1 MTERDAPWRGLAGAW
16 RTIALSVMAV
26 AGAVVLALLV
36 VTLAEV
42 NAQRDRALASQ
53 RHSYDV
59 MILARIVQGTVAHAE
74 ASLGRYVISGDQQL
88 GQVYYDDWR
97 RARQAIGRLAKLVH
111 DNDVQL
117 AHVAALQSAF
127 QIRGTELART
137 ALSTNYGQNSQ
148 ALSRFYQVRQSDALT
163 RINDSLDGIIT
174 DERLLLEMR
183 TAQARA
189 SVRRSTTIAKVL
201 AVFGV
206 LLVGGAIAMGWI
218 MVEALADRAIARAE
232 AESERLRADE
242 LGAAVTRATD
252 ELRVQEARLRQ
263 VQKMEAVGQL
273 TGGIAHDF
281 NNMLA
286 VVISGIELAARHL
299 PPGAAESARHL
310 DGARDGAERAA
321 ALTARLLAFARET
334 AINPEPIA
342 IATLFAGLEDMLT
355 RTLGDGLTLALEDDS
370 GGWCTRVDRVQLENT
385 LLNLAVNARDA
396 MAGRG
401 TLTIR
406 AAAASLPAS
415 ESGPGGDALALAVT
429 DTGCGIPPDVL
440 ERVFEP
446 FFTTKPLG
454 KGTGL
459 GLSQTFAFARQ
470 VGGEVSIASQPGRG
484 TTVTLLLPRDRGGEA
499 AAPAVAV
506 AAPAPPAAPPAPAPP
521 AAAAPADAPL
531 AILVVEDDPR
541 VLSAT
546 LEALAELGHE
556 ARGCHDATQVTACLE
571 AMPHVDLIVSDVL
584 MPTLTGPEM
593 VARLPAGFAHLPVLF
608 VTGFAGESGGVDLG
622 DRPVLRK
629 PFTLAALDRAVLAA
643 ARPLDPTP
651 LAAE

>member
-1 MTERDAPWRGLAGAW
+1 MSDPDETRPPLASAW
-16 RTIALSVMAV
+16 RTITLAVMAV

-42 NAQRDRALASQ
+42 NGQRDRALASQ
-53 RHSYDV
+53 RRSYNV
-59 MILARIVQGTVAHAE
+59 MILARTVQGTIAHSE

-97 RARQAIGRLAKLVH
+97 RARQAIRRLVKLVS
-111 DNDVQL
+111 DNAVQRQ
-117 AHVAALQSAF
+117 HVGALNAAF
-127 QIRGTELART
+127 EERGGELARV

-148 ALSRFYQVRQSDALT
+148 ALSRFYQARTSTALT
-163 RINDSLDGIIT
+163 HINDALDGIIS
-174 DERLLLEMR
+174 DERLLLQMR

-189 SVRRSTTIAKVL
+189 SVHRSTTIAKVL

-206 LLVGGAIAMGWI
+206 LLVGGGIAMGWV
-218 MVEALADRAIARAE
+218 MVDALTDRAAARGE

-242 LGAAVTRATD
+242 LAAAVANATA
-252 ELRVQEARLRQ
+252 ELRAQEARLRQ

-286 VVISGIELAARHL
+286 VVVSGIELAARHL
-299 PPGAAESARHL
+299 PPGATEAARHL
-310 DGARDGAERAA
+310 DGARDGADRAA
-321 ALTARLLAFARET
+321 ALTGRLLAFARET
-334 AINPEPIA
+334 AINPESIGA
-342 IATLFAGLEDMLT
+342 GALFAGLGDLLT
-355 RTLGDGLTLALEDDS
+355 RSLGDGMTLLLEDDS
-370 GGWCTRVDRVQLENT
+370 DGWCARVDRVQLENT
-385 LLNLAVNARDA
+385 LVNLAVNARDA

-406 AAAASLPAS
+406 AGRATTAAGAFMS
-415 ESGPGGDALALAVT
+415 LAVT
-429 DTGCGIPPDVL
+429 DTGCGIAPAVL
-440 ERVFEP
+440 DRVFEP

-470 VGGEVSIASQPGRG
+470 VGGEVTIASVVGQG
-484 TTVTLLLPRDRGGEA
+484 TTVTLLLPRDR
-499 AAPAVAV
+499 VD
-506 AAPAPPAAPPAPAPP
+506 APPVP
-521 AAAAPADAPL
+521 AAVVALPLSAAETTPL
-531 AILVVEDDPR
+531 AVLVVEDDPR

-546 LEALAELGHE
+546 MEALAELGHYPV
-556 ARGCHDATQVTACLE
+556 ACDDPADVADALA
-571 AMPHVDLIVSDVL
+571 AMKQVDLILSDVL

-593 VARLPAGFAHLPVLF
+593 IATLPGAFAHIPVLF
-608 VTGFAGESGGVDLG
+608 ITGFAGEAGGGIDLG

-629 PFTLAALDRAVLAA
+629 PFTLAGLDRAVANAA
-643 ARPLDPTP
+643 LRIDPAA

>member
-1 MTERDAPWRGLAGAW
+1 MTDRDDITGRLTGAW
-16 RTIALSVMAV
+16 RTITLSVMAL
-26 AGAVVLALLV
+26 AGAIVLALLV

-42 NAQRDRALASQ
+42 NGQRDRALASQ

-59 MILARIVQGTVAHAE
+59 MILARTVQGTVAHAE

-88 GQVYYDDWR
+88 GQIYYDDWR
-97 RARQAIGRLAKLVH
+97 RARQAIGRLAKLVR

-117 AHVAALQSAF
+117 THVAILQEAF
-127 QIRGTELART
+127 RTRGDELALT
-137 ALSTNYGQNSQ
+137 ALSTNYGKNSQ
-148 ALSRFYQVRQSDALT
+148 ALSRFYQARQSDALT

-183 TAQARA
+183 TTQARA

-206 LLVGGAIAMGWI
+206 LLVGGGITMGWV
-218 MVEALADRAIARAE
+218 MVEALAGRAIARDE

-242 LGAAVTRATD
+242 LAEAVARATE
-252 ELRVQEARLRQ
+252 ELRAQEARLRQ

-286 VVISGIELAARHL
+286 VVLSGVELAARHL
-299 PPGAAESARHL
+299 PHGADETARHL
-310 DGARDGAERAA
+310 EGAREGAERAA

-334 AINPEPIA
+334 AINPEPITA
-342 IATLFAGLEDMLT
+342 AALFDGLGDMLT
-355 RTLGDGLTLALEDDS
+355 RSLGDGMTLVLEDESD
-370 GGWCTRVDRVQLENT
+370 GWCVRVDRVQLENT
-385 LLNLAVNARDA
+385 LVNLAVNARDA
-396 MAGRG
+396 MEGRG

-406 AAAASLPAS
+406 AGHTSLPGDGAAGAS
-415 ESGPGGDALALAVT
+415 GEFMTLAVA
-429 DTGCGIPPDVL
+429 DTGCGIAPDVL
-440 ERVFEP
+440 DRVFEP

-470 VGGEVSIASQPGRG
+470 IGGEVTIASRVAEG
-484 TTVTLLLPRDRGGEA
+484 TTVTLLLPRDRRSEKSA
-499 AAPAVAV
+499 SAPTPVAPTPI
-506 AAPAPPAAPPAPAPP
+506 APAP
-521 AAAAPADAPL
+521 AAPADAGR

-546 LEALAELGHE
+546 MEALADLGHQPV
-556 ARGCHDATQVTACLE
+556 ACDDATQVGTVLAG
-571 AMPHVDLIVSDVL
+571 MTQVDLILSDVL
-584 MPTLTGPEM
+584 MPALTGPEM
-593 VARLPAGFAHLPVLF
+593 IATLPPAFAHVPVLF
-608 VTGFAGESGGVDLG
+608 VTGFAGEANGGVALG
-622 DRPVLRK
+622 DHPVLRK
-629 PFTLAALDRAVLAA
+629 PFTLAALDRAVTAAA
-643 ARPLDPTP
+643 ARGDHPAP

>member
-1 MTERDAPWRGLAGAW
+1 MALAGA
-16 RTIALSVMAV
+16 I
-26 AGAVVLALLV
+26 VLALLV

-42 NAQRDRALASQ
+42 NNKRDRALASQ

-59 MILARIVQGTVAHAE
+59 MILARTVQGTIAHAE

-97 RARQAIGRLAKLVH
+97 RAKQAISRLAKLVR

-117 AHVAALQSAF
+117 THVATLQEAF
-127 QIRGTELART
+127 RTRGDELALT
-137 ALSTNYGQNSQ
+137 ALSTNYGKNSQ
-148 ALSRFYQVRQSDALT
+148 ALSRFYQARQSDALT

-183 TAQARA
+183 TTQARA

-206 LLVGGAIAMGWI
+206 LLVGGGITMGWI

-242 LGAAVTRATD
+242 LADAVARATE
-252 ELRVQEARLRQ
+252 ELRAQEARLRQ

-286 VVISGIELAARHL
+286 VVLNGVELAARHL
-299 PPGAAESARHL
+299 PPGAGEAARHL
-310 DGARDGAERAA
+310 EGARDGAERAA

-342 IATLFAGLEDMLT
+342 AATLFDGLSDLLT
-355 RTLGDGLTLALEDDS
+355 RALGDGMTLVLEDDS
-370 GGWCTRVDRVQLENT
+370 AGWCARVDRVQLENT
-385 LLNLAVNARDA
+385 LVNLAVNARDA
-396 MAGRG
+396 MDGRG

-406 AAAASLPAS
+406 AGHTIV
-415 ESGPGGDALALAVT
+415 SGGADPDRPGGEFVT
-429 DTGCGIPPDVL
+429 LSVADTGCGIAPDVL
-440 ERVFEP
+440 DRVFEP

-470 VGGEVSIASQPGRG
+470 IGGEVTIASRVGEG
-484 TTVTLLLPRDRGGEA
+484 TIVTLLLPRDRRGEA
-499 AAPAVAV
+499 TAR
-506 AAPAPPAAPPAPAPP
+506 PPAQPALLAPTIPAT
-521 AAAAPADAPL
+521 AAR
-531 AILVVEDDPR
+531 AILVVEDDAR
-541 VLSAT
+541 VLSST
-546 LEALAELGHE
+546 MEALADLGHHPVACE
-556 ARGCHDATQVTACLE
+556 DATQVGAVLATME
-571 AMPHVDLIVSDVL
+571 RVDLILSDVL
-584 MPTLTGPEM
+584 MPSLTGPEM
-593 VARLPAGFAHLPVLF
+593 IANLPLAFAQVPVLF
-608 VTGFAGESGGVDLG
+608 VTGFAGEANGGIALG
-622 DRPVLRK
+622 DHPVLRK
-629 PFTLAALDRAVLAA
+629 PFTLAALDRAVAAAA
-643 ARPLDPTP
+643 ARGDDPAP

>member
-1 MTERDAPWRGLAGAW
+1 MNDRDDITGRLTGAW
-16 RTIALSVMAV
+16 RTITLSVMAI

-42 NAQRDRALASQ
+42 NGQRDRALASQ

-59 MILARIVQGTVAHAE
+59 MILSRTVQGTIAHAE

-88 GQVYYDDWR
+88 GQIYYEDWR
-97 RARQAIGRLAKLVH
+97 RAKQAIGRLAKLVR

-117 AHVAALQSAF
+117 THVAILQEAF
-127 QIRGTELART
+127 RTRGDELAMT
-137 ALSTNYGQNSQ
+137 ALSTNYGKNSQ
-148 ALSRFYQVRQSDALT
+148 ALSRLYQARQSDALT

-206 LLVGGAIAMGWI
+206 MLVGGGITMGWV
-218 MVEALADRAIARAE
+218 MVEALADRAIARDE

-242 LGAAVTRATD
+242 LAAAVASATD
-252 ELRVQEARLRQ
+252 ELRAQEARLRQ

-286 VVISGIELAARHL
+286 VVLSGVELAARHL
-299 PPGAAESARHL
+299 PPGADEAARHL
-310 DGARDGAERAA
+310 EGAREGADRAA

-342 IATLFAGLEDMLT
+342 AAALFDGLGDMLT
-355 RTLGDGLTLALEDDS
+355 RSLGDGMTLVLEDDS
-370 GGWCTRVDRVQLENT
+370 DGWCVRADRVQLENT
-385 LLNLAVNARDA
+385 LVNLAVNARDA
-396 MAGRG
+396 MEGRG

-406 AAAASLPAS
+406 ATRVTL
-415 ESGPGGDALALAVT
+415 PGGEGTGPNGDFLALAVT
-429 DTGCGIPPDVL
+429 DTGCGIAPEVL
-440 ERVFEP
+440 DRVFEP

-459 GLSQTFAFARQ
+459 GLSQTFSFARQ
-470 VGGEVSIASQPGRG
+470 IGGEVTIASRLGEG
-484 TTVTLLLPRDRGGEA
+484 TTVTMLLPRDHRGEEA
-499 AAPAVAV
+499 ARA
-506 AAPAPPAAPPAPAPP
+506 PAPAPS
-521 AAAAPADAPL
+521 APL
-531 AILVVEDDPR
+531 TPAPPSTATADDGRAILVVEDDPR
-541 VLSAT
+541 VLAST
-546 LEALAELGHE
+546 MEALTDLGHRPI
-556 ARGCHDATQVTACLE
+556 ACDDATQVGTELE
-571 AMPHVDLIVSDVL
+571 TMERVDLILSDVL
-584 MPTLTGPEM
+584 MPSLTGPEM
-593 VARLPAGFAHLPVLF
+593 IATLPLAFAHVPVLF
-608 VTGFAGESGGVDLG
+608 VTGFAGGANGGIELG
-622 DRPVLRK
+622 DHPVLRK
-629 PFTLAALDRAVLAA
+629 PFTLAALDRAVAAAA
-643 ARPLDPTP
+643 ARGDDPAP

>member
-1 MTERDAPWRGLAGAW
+1 MTDRDDITGRLTGAW
-16 RTIALSVMAV
+16 RTLTLSVMAI

-42 NAQRDRALASQ
+42 NGQRDRALASQ

-59 MILARIVQGTVAHAE
+59 MILARTVQGTIAHAE

-97 RARQAIGRLAKLVH
+97 RAKQAIGRLAKLVH

-117 AHVAALQSAF
+117 THVAILQESF
-127 QIRGTELART
+127 HTRGDELALT
-137 ALSTNYGQNSQ
+137 ALSTNYGKNSQ

-206 LLVGGAIAMGWI
+206 LLVGGGITMGWV
-218 MVEALADRAIARAE
+218 MVEALADRAIAQDE

-242 LGAAVTRATD
+242 LAEAVARATE
-252 ELRVQEARLRQ
+252 ELRAQEARLRQ

-286 VVISGIELAARHL
+286 VVLSGVELAARHL
-299 PPGAAESARHL
+299 PPDADEAARHL
-310 DGARDGAERAA
+310 EGAREGADRAA

-334 AINPEPIA
+334 AINPEPITA
-342 IATLFAGLEDMLT
+342 AALFDGLGDMLT
-355 RTLGDGLTLALEDDS
+355 RSLGDGMTLVLEDESD
-370 GGWCTRVDRVQLENT
+370 GWCVRVDRVQLENT
-385 LLNLAVNARDA
+385 LVNLAVNARDA
-396 MAGRG
+396 MEGRG

-406 AAAASLPAS
+406 AGLTSLPGDGAAGAS
-415 ESGPGGDALALAVT
+415 GEFMTLAVA
-429 DTGCGIPPDVL
+429 DTGCGIAPDVL
-440 ERVFEP
+440 DRVFEP

-459 GLSQTFAFARQ
+459 GLSQTFSFARQ
-470 VGGEVSIASQPGRG
+470 IGGEVTIASRVAEG
-484 TTVTLLLPRDRGGEA
+484 TTVTLLLPRDRRSEKA
-499 AAPAVAV
+499 PSAPVPVAPIAPIAPAL
-506 AAPAPPAAPPAPAPP
+506 
-521 AAAAPADAPL
+521 AAPADAGR

-546 LEALAELGHE
+546 MEALSDLGHHPV
-556 ARGCHDATQVTACLE
+556 ACDDATRVGTVLE
-571 AMPHVDLIVSDVL
+571 GMARVDLILSDVL
-584 MPTLTGPEM
+584 MPALTGPEM
-593 VARLPAGFAHLPVLF
+593 IATLPLAFAHVPVLF
-608 VTGFAGESGGVDLG
+608 VTGFAGEAGGGIALG
-622 DRPVLRK
+622 DHPVLRK
-629 PFTLAALDRAVLAA
+629 PFTLAALDRAVAAAA
-643 ARPLDPTP
+643 ARGDDPAP

>member
-1 MTERDAPWRGLAGAW
+1 MTDRDDITGPLTWAW
-16 RTIALSVMAV
+16 RTVALGVLAV

-42 NAQRDRALASQ
+42 NGQRDRALASQ

-59 MILARIVQGTVAHAE
+59 MILARTVQGTVAHAE

-88 GQVYYDDWR
+88 GQIYYDDWR
-97 RARQAIGRLAKLVH
+97 RAKQAIQRLAKLTH

-117 AHVAALQSAF
+117 THVAVLQEAF
-127 QIRGTELART
+127 RTRGDELALT
-137 ALSTNYGQNSQ
+137 ALSTNYGKNSQ
-148 ALSRFYQVRQSDALT
+148 ALSRFYQARQSDALT

-201 AVFGV
+201 AVFGL
-206 LLVGGAIAMGWI
+206 LLVGGGITMGWI
-218 MVEALADRAIARAE
+218 MVEALADRAVARDE

-242 LGAAVTRATD
+242 LAEAVARATE
-252 ELRVQEARLRQ
+252 ELRAQEARLRQ

-286 VVISGIELAARHL
+286 VVLSGVELAGRHLPRGADEAARHL
-299 PPGAAESARHL
+299 E
-310 DGARDGAERAA
+310 GAREGAERAA

-342 IATLFAGLEDMLT
+342 AAALFEGLGDMLT
-355 RTLGDGLTLALEDDS
+355 RSLGDGMTLVLEDESD
-370 GGWCTRVDRVQLENT
+370 GWCVRVDRVQLENT
-385 LLNLAVNARDA
+385 LVNLAVNARDA
-396 MAGRG
+396 MDGRG

-406 AAAASLPAS
+406 AGHTSLPGDGT
-415 ESGPGGDALALAVT
+415 SGPGGDFMTLAVA
-429 DTGCGIPPDVL
+429 DTGCGIAPDVL
-440 ERVFEP
+440 DRVFEP

-459 GLSQTFAFARQ
+459 GLSQTFSFARQ
-470 VGGEVSIASQPGRG
+470 IGGEVTIASRLHEG
-484 TTVTLLLPRDRGGEA
+484 TTVTLLLPRDRRGEKA
-499 AAPAVAV
+499 Q
-506 AAPAPPAAPPAPAPP
+506 PAPVPASPALP
-521 AAAAPADAPL
+521 AAAAPATDGR

-546 LEALAELGHE
+546 MEALADLGHHPV
-556 ARGCHDATQVTACLE
+556 ACDDATRVGAVLE
-571 AMPHVDLIVSDVL
+571 TMEHVDLILSDVL
-584 MPTLTGPEM
+584 MPALTGPEM
-593 VARLPAGFAHLPVLF
+593 IATLPLAFAQVPVLF
-608 VTGFAGESGGVDLG
+608 VTGFAGEANGGIALG
-622 DRPVLRK
+622 DHPVLRK
-629 PFTLAALDRAVLAA
+629 PFTLAALDRAVTAAA
-643 ARPLDPTP
+643 ARGDDPAP

>member
-1 MTERDAPWRGLAGAW
+1 MSDGDDLPQRLGSAWRSVTLGVMAIAGA
-16 RTIALSVMAV
+16 I
-26 AGAVVLALLV
+26 VLAMLV

-42 NAQRDRALASQ
+42 NGQRDRALASQ

-59 MILARIVQGTVAHAE
+59 MILARTVQGTVAHAE

-97 RARQAIGRLAKLVH
+97 RARQAIGRLGTLTH
-111 DNDVQL
+111 DNDVQRAHL
-117 AHVAALQSAF
+117 AVLQSAF
-127 QIRGTELART
+127 QARGDELART
-137 ALSTNYGQNSQ
+137 ALSTNYGQNNQ

-163 RINDSLDGIIT
+163 RINDALDGIIT

-206 LLVGGAIAMGWI
+206 LLVGGGIAMGWV

-242 LGAAVTRATD
+242 LAAAVDRATE
-252 ELRVQEARLRQ
+252 ELRAQEARLRQ

-286 VVISGIELAARHL
+286 VVLSGIELAARHL
-299 PPGAAESARHL
+299 PPGATETARHL
-310 DGARDGAERAA
+310 DGAREGADRAA
-321 ALTARLLAFARET
+321 ALTGRLLAFARET
-334 AINPEPIA
+334 AINPEA
-342 IATLFAGLEDMLT
+342 ISAAALFAGLQDLIA
-355 RTLGDGLTLALEDDS
+355 RSLGDGITLDVVDDS
-370 GGWCTRVDRVQLENT
+370 HGWHTRVDRVQLENT
-385 LLNLAVNARDA
+385 LVNLAVNARDA
-396 MAGRG
+396 MEGRG

-406 AAAASLPAS
+406 ATAVT
-415 ESGPGGDALALAVT
+415 LAEGAFLSLAVA
-429 DTGCGIPPDVL
+429 DTGCGIAPDVL

-459 GLSQTFAFARQ
+459 GLSQTFSFARQ
-470 VGGEVSIASQPGRG
+470 VGGDVRIESRVGHG
-484 TTVTLLLPRDRGGEA
+484 TTVTLLLPRDLA
-499 AAPAVAV
+499 AAT
-506 AAPAPPAAPPAPAPP
+506 AAPVVRTAPSPAAPPRHG
-521 AAAAPADAPL
+521 L
-531 AILVVEDDPR
+531 AILVVEDDAR
-541 VLSAT
+541 VMAAT
-546 LEALAELGHE
+546 MEVLAELGHRPV
-556 ARGCHDATQVTACLE
+556 ACDDATRVGAALA
-571 AMPHVDLIVSDVL
+571 AMAEVDLILSDVL

-593 VARLPAGFAHLPVLF
+593 IAALPSAFAHVPVLF
-608 VTGFAGESGGVDLG
+608 VTGFAGGAQEGIDLG

-629 PFTLAALDRAVLAA
+629 PFTLAALDRAVTAA
-643 ARPLDPTP
+643 ARAADPAP